1 MSKKHRSKKIAP
13 GAFAAVMATA
23 AAAAPETFSAV
34 TKAMNKADAAQKKEA
49 ITSGQAEGWI
59 CHAAIQRVQGAGAMR
74 EYIQLQDL
82 CTVRCEVPEPGCH
95 MVRVT
100 VERV

>member
-34 TKAMNKADAAQKKEA
+34 TKADEELANAIKVFFPDADLPFVKKE
-49 ITSGQAEGWI
+49 E
-59 CHAAIQRVQGAGAMR
+59 
-74 EYIQLQDL
+74 
-82 CTVRCEVPEPGCH
+82 
-95 MVRVT
+95 
-100 VERV
+100 

>member
-34 TKAMNKADAAQKKEA
+34 TKAMNKEA
-49 ITSGQAEGWI
+49 TTITGGQAEGWI
-59 CHAAIQRVQGAGAMR
+59 CKPAMQRVQGAGEIR
-74 EYIQLQDL
+74 EYIRLEDL
-82 CTVRCEVPEPGCH
+82 CTVRCELPNPGCH
-95 MVRVT
+95 QVRVK